1 MHVFIRYIYWTEC
14 SREFNGTHS
23 MNIRWIFRVSPDG
36 RNIQILRKVSVNFT
50 CKYSIR
56 ISIDYENQLLYL
68 LSIKGIEVMSI
79 NGSDQRRQLI
89 RHFYYNRRTYFSFL
103 NGKTFYYWLRKD
115 LYSVDISISNSKSK
129 LLYSIY
135 SCNNII
141 DSKIIAQ
148 QQQCKL

>member
-1 MHVFIRYIYWTEC
+1 MRVFIRYIYWTEC
-14 SREFNGTHS
+14 SYELNGTHS

-36 RNIQILRKVSVNFT
+36 RDIQILRKVSVNFT
-50 CKYSIR
+50 CYYSIR
-56 ISIDYENQLLYL
+56 ILIDYENQLLYL
-68 LSIKGIEVMSI
+68 SSRNGIEVMSI
-79 NGSDQRRQLI
+79 NGSGQRRQLT
-89 RHFYYNRRTYFSFL
+89 RLYYHRSHSSFL
-103 NGKTFYYWLRKD
+103 NDKTFYYWRRED

-135 SCNNII
+135 SCDNIG